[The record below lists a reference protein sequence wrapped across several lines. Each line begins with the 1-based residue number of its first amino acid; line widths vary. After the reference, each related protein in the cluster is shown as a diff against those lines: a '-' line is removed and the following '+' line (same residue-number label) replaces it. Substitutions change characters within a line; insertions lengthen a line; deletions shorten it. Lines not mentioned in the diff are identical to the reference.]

1 MIVGSSSPTPMYALN
16 DEQITAKQPVHGMY
30 FAGQTN
36 PLFPVKGSCC
46 FTRHQDIE
54 DLLSQ
59 MPFHWPKGV
68 LIRQVGEL
76 DWELDGDFATLGHRV
91 IT

>member
-1 MIVGSSSPTPMYALN
+1 MYALN
-16 DEQITAKQPVHGMY
+16 DEQITAKQPVPRMY
-30 FAGQTN
+30 FAGQTS
-36 PLFPVKGSCC
+36 PFSSEGLLLF
-46 FTRHQDIE
+46 RHQDIE

-76 DWELDGDFATLGHRV
+76 QGN
-91 IT
+91 